1 MNIKN
6 KFANITKNF
15 KLLFYKNMFKRMND
29 KEEVLTSTEYFCL
42 ECIYLMDKP
51 TITQFAQFLEI
62 SSPNATYKVK
72 QLIKKGFIKKEK
84 LKKDG
89 RKYILVPTQKFF
101 DFYDNKQFDENIMN
115 DIKKD
120 LTDLDDGVLVKK
132 LQVINEKKIEKKEK
146 VVTPNDIT
154 IRQATSKDLKLC
166 QDFRNQL
173 YSYEIENFDNNI
185 MEEWSFSSY
194 GKNDMKLALKNGK
207 VFLAFDGVKAVGF
220 LNSYVMEETYLI
232 EKVAKLDE
240 IFVKEDYR
248 GQGVGRL
255 LVENFIDYY
264 IKADIHHI
272 RVKCDFKND
281 EAIGFYKHIGFEELH
296 LELAKKI

>member
-6 KFANITKNF
+6 KFADITKNF

-42 ECIYLMDKP
+42 ECIYLMEKP

-72 QLIKKGFIKKEK
+72 QLIKKGFIRKEK

-89 RKYILVPTQKFF
+89 RKFILVPTQKFF
-101 DFYDNKQFDENIMN
+101 DFYDNKEFDENILN

-120 LTDLDDGVLVKK
+120 LSELDDGVLVKK
-132 LQVINEKKIEKKEK
+132 LQVINEKKNEKKERNVLVK
-146 VVTPNDIT
+146 DIT
-154 IRQATSKDLKLC
+154 IRLATIKDLKLC

-173 YSYEIENFDNNI
+173 YTYEIENFDNNI
-185 MEEWSFSSY
+185 VENWSFSSY
-194 GKNDMKLALKNGK
+194 GKNDMKMALKNGK
-207 VFLAFDGVKAVGF
+207 IFLAFDGVKAVGY
-220 LNSYVMEETYLI
+220 LNSYVMEETYLK
-232 EKVAKLDE
+232 EKVARLDE
-240 IFVKEDYR
+240 IFVRDDSR

-255 LVENFIDYY
+255 LVDAFIDFY
-264 IKADIHHI
+264 IKEDIHII

-281 EAIGFYKHIGFEELH
+281 DAISFYKHLGFDDLH
-296 LELAKKI
+296 LELDKKI

>member
-1 MNIKN
+1 MKIKD

-51 TITQFAQFLEI
+51 TITQFAHFLEI
-62 SSPNATYKVK
+62 SSPNATYKVR
-72 QLIKKGFIKKEK
+72 QLIKKGFIRKEK

-101 DFYDNKQFDENIMN
+101 DFYDNKEFDETIMN

-132 LQVINEKKIEKKEK
+132 LQMINEKKEEKREQ
-146 VVTPNDIT
+146 VVSLKDIVV
-154 IRQATSKDLKLC
+154 RHATSKDLKLC

-185 MEEWSFSSY
+185 VDKWAFSSY
-194 GKNDMKLALKNGK
+194 GKSDMKSAIKNGK
-207 VFLAFDGVKAVGF
+207 IFLAFDGVKAVGY
-220 LNSYVMEETYLI
+220 LNSIVLEETYLK

-240 IFVKEDYR
+240 IFIKEDYR
-248 GQGVGRL
+248 GQGIGKL
-255 LVENFIDYY
+255 LVKHFLDYY
-264 IKADIHHI
+264 KQNGVKSV

-281 EAIGFYKHIGFEELH
+281 DAIEFYKHIGFDELH
-296 LELAKKI
+296 LELDKKL